1 MSFECLGEVKCREGG
16 GGGLLSGPSTS
27 SPNQGQGYT
36 QASNGLCTFPPFPC
50 SPLHIQSEIPLDV
63 VPLLAA
69 VADLGGDPGVQWNP
83 PFGRVLRNY
92 EGFVV
97 VLRVIGALA
106 IVYVTLSLSALAFTK
121 PITRA
126 HSNSLHKSA
135 RHKPIRSTRVHG
147 RD

>member
-1 MSFECLGEVKCREGG
+1 M
-16 GGGLLSGPSTS
+16 
-27 SPNQGQGYT
+27 
-36 QASNGLCTFPPFPC
+36 
-50 SPLHIQSEIPLDV
+50 
-63 VPLLAA
+63 
-69 VADLGGDPGVQWNP
+69 ADLGGDPGVQWNP

-106 IVYVTLSLSALAFTK
+106 IVYVTLCLKALAFTA

-135 RHKPIRSTRVHG
+135 S
-147 RD
+147 

>member
-1 MSFECLGEVKCREGG
+1 MNAGSS
-16 GGGLLSGPSTS
+16 GLIPIGIGFTHR
-27 SPNQGQGYT
+27 SPFHVLY
-36 QASNGLCTFPPFPC
+36 S
-50 SPLHIQSEIPLDV
+50 
-63 VPLLAA
+63 

-106 IVYVTLSLSALAFTK
+106 IVYVTLSLSVLAFAA

-126 HSNSLHKSA
+126 
-135 RHKPIRSTRVHG
+135 
-147 RD
+147 